1 MDRITPIIMK
11 KELTAS
17 EMGKKGNRAMKQSTT
32 PEQRKAWAK
41 KGGWPKG
48 RSRKSNDLEKV
59 RSK

>member
-1 MDRITPIIMK
+1 MK